1 MNTMILKRKLN
12 VSAFLS
18 LMIVKIFV
26 SWEAL
31 TCSKGFGRA

>member
-12 VSAFLS
+12 VSASLS
-18 LMIVKIFV
+18 LVIGKIFV

-31 TCSKGFGRA
+31 TCRKGFGRA